1 MNPSARQAL
10 EEARRALDCGR
21 ALFRENLM
29 PECDAHFA
37 RALTTLLLAWK
48 PEPPAQAGPEDEP
61 QDARA
66 ATLAALASA
75 GYPKI
80 ERLKAVWSAVLGAQ
94 GRESAAPA
102 AGGVDL
108 ATWTEIERLYR
119 FTAWHLD
126 PPLRRPR
133 VRSFLVAGAI
143 AAVALSAAVAWRLWG
158 RTVATASAVYSSAHA
173 AANAIDGLDATEWLL
188 PDAELGWLQLSFPS
202 PRSLEHVRLLNAH
215 NAHYQD
221 RGCQKVV
228 VTLYCHSRQVGG
240 AEGVF
245 PAPKTYLDFDL
256 RADCVTHLRVEVLS
270 YFKMGGGLAE
280 IEVN

>member
-1 MNPSARQAL
+1 MKPSVRQSL
-10 EEARRALDCGR
+10 EVAKRALDCGR
-21 ALFRENLM
+21 ALFRENLI

-37 RALTTLLLAWK
+37 KALATLLLVWT
-48 PEPPAQAGPEDEP
+48 PEPPAQAAPEGEP
-61 QDARA
+61 QDAKA
-66 ATLAALASA
+66 PALAALASA

-80 ERLKAVWSAVLGAQ
+80 DRLKAVWSAVVGVPA
-94 GRESAAPA
+94 RESASSTVGRA
-102 AGGVDL
+102 DL

-119 FTAWHLD
+119 FTVWQFD
-126 PPLRRPR
+126 PPLRRKR
-133 VRSFLVAGAI
+133 VRSFMVVGAI
-143 AAVALSAAVAWRLWG
+143 AAVALSMAVAFRLWG

-188 PDAELGWLQLSFPS
+188 PDANLGWLQLSFPS
-202 PRSLEHVRLLNAH
+202 PRSLKHVRILNAH
-215 NAHYQD
+215 NVHYQD
-221 RGCQKVV
+221 RGCQKVL

-256 RADCVTHLRVEVLS
+256 RANCVTHLRVEVLS

-280 IEVN
+280 VEVD